1 MLLVGLSSCTPSNVV
16 SIPNPGNGMPTSAN
30 TGVPAGLALT
40 PVWHDITVTKAGT
53 VLSGL
58 DIHGFVKVR
67 AANVTIRNSRI
78 HGSGPGTS
86 NTGLI
91 DANSAAVSRLLIENC
106 DLSHDAASVWVDGVV
121 GHDYTVLRSDV
132 SNVVDGFGVMNAANK
147 NANLNVVI
155 EDNYVHAL
163 DYMGN
168 DPNHPDHHTHNDGVQ
183 IQGAGSTHGTV
194 QVRISGNNLQAMAGP
209 ASNVRSPYFPAVT
222 GQAIA
227 VTPNVSQVHDVV
239 ISGNW
244 LDGGAQSITM
254 IPGSKGVGSGMAMTG
269 NRFGTTQGTHRPV
282 LIQSPVSVYHL
293 DNTYSNGVHVTIS
306 V

>member
-1 MLLVGLSSCTPSNVV
+1 
-16 SIPNPGNGMPTSAN
+16 MPTSTN
-30 TGVPAGLALT
+30 TGVPAGLALS
-40 PVWHDITVTKAGT
+40 PVWGDITVTKAGT

-58 DIHGFVKVR
+58 DIHGFVKVK

-78 HGSGPGTS
+78 HGSGPGRT
-86 NTGLI
+86 NTGLV
-91 DANSAAVSRLLIENC
+91 DANSPSVSRLVIENC

-132 SNVVDGFGVMNAANK
+132 SNVVDGFGVMNPSNK

-168 DPNHPDHHTHNDGVQ
+168 DPNHSDHHTHNDGVQ
-183 IQGAGSTHGTV
+183 IQGTGGTRGV
-194 QVRISGNNLQAMAGP
+194 TQVRISGNNLQAMAGP
-209 ASNVRSPYFPAVT
+209 HSSLRSPYYPAVT

-244 LDGGAQSITM
+244 LNGGAQSVTM
-254 IPGSKGVGSGMAMTG
+254 IPGPKGVGSGMVLT
-269 NRFGTTQGTHRPV
+269 NNHYGTTQGTHRPV
-282 LIQSPVSVYHL
+282 LIQSPVRVYHL
-293 DNTYSNGVHVTIS
+293 NNTYSNGKHVLIS
-306 V
+306 Q